1 MGFVLDGL
9 DAEAYDRSYSDRA
22 LVRRIAAYFRPH
34 RRTMLI
40 VAGAVVLGSLAET
53 IIPLIISRAIDLLAG
68 NPTAQLAL
76 ALAGGVVVLGSLS
89 WLFNFIRQ
97 TLSARHSMAS

>member
-9 DAEAYDRSYSDRA
+9 EAEAYDRSYSDRA
-22 LVRRIAAYFRPH
+22 LVQRIAAYFRPH

-40 VAGAVVLGSLAET
+40 VVGAVVLGSLAET
-53 IIPLIISRAIDLLAG
+53 IVPVVISRAIDLLAG

-76 ALAGGVVVLGSLS
+76 ALAGGQSGVTGSPP
-89 WLFNFIRQ
+89 
-97 TLSARHSMAS
+97 ARVARAA